1 VKKSNTAPVIMYP
14 EGVIVGKV
22 RSGRVRGKVRHIA
35 FDADGTRVGTF
46 DSWTLAKDE
55 LIGIARQE

>member
-1 VKKSNTAPVIMYP
+1 MYP